1 MKQTYSTSTTDIN
14 VMLSASL
21 YEISEL
27 INFIKFHKDTS
38 PEEYA
43 GFNKFTI
50 STLEYD
56 LTQVQTQI
64 QNQLNDMKVG

>member
-1 MKQTYSTSTTDIN
+1 MKLTYSTSPTDIN
-14 VMLSASL
+14 ATLTANL

-27 INFIKFHKDTS
+27 INFIKFYKDKS
-38 PEEYA
+38 PEKYA
-43 GFNKFTI
+43 GFNEFTI

-56 LTQVQTQI
+56 LIEVQTQI